1 MHTKLTLKKA
11 TNNTG
16 ITYSQVQF
24 ALADKLTPEQAELM
38 KTYAESV
45 KSITRNIDFAESDV
59 DETVTVNTET
69 GEVVQPL

>member
-1 MHTKLTLKKA
+1 
-11 TNNTG
+11 
-16 ITYSQVQF
+16 
-24 ALADKLTPEQAELM
+24 M

-45 KSITRNIDFAESDV
+45 KSITCIIDFAESDV